1 MFRLSIHMT
10 NEAMKTPAC
19 IALALKQT
27 ATNIAMTEDLEGTIM
42 DVNGNTVGHY
52 RTTHE
57 R

>member
-1 MFRLSIHMT
+1 MFRLSIHLGG
-10 NEAMKTPAC
+10 EAMKDPQHV
-19 IALALKQT
+19 ALALKQV
-27 ATNIAMTEDLEGTIM
+27 AAKIGQEAALEGTIL